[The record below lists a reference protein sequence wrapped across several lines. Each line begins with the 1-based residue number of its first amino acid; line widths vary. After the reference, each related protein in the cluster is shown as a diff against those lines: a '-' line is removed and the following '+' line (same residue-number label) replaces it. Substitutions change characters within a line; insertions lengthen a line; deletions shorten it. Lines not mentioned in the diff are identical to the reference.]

1 VPEPLKQ
8 RSGSGPVPEP
18 LKQRSALLI
27 DFGGVLTTSVTRSFR
42 AFCREMGLPSELAK
56 EAFVEAYHH
65 HEGDSPVHQ
74 VEVGAITVEEFAAGL
89 ADVLTRRGGVEVPAE
104 GLVARLFAGMEPDE
118 AMFAAVA
125 AARRAGVRT
134 GLLSNSWGVDAYP
147 HERFDELFDAVVI
160 SGDVGLRKPDPA
172 IFELGARRLGV
183 APTDCV
189 FVDDLDRNIHVA
201 EALGMAGILHRS
213 AAESIAQIAEHL
225 GLDRTLL
232 TAGTVAG

>member
-8 RSGSGPVPEP
+8 HEP
-18 LKQRSALLI
+18 PNQPKPRSALLI

-74 VEVGAITVEEFAAGL
+74 VEIGAITVEEFAAGL
-89 ADVLTRRGGVEVPAE
+89 ADVLTRRSGVQVPAE

-118 AMFAAVA
+118 DMFAAVA
-125 AARRAGVRT
+125 AARREGVRT
-134 GLLSNSWGVDAYP
+134 GLLSNSWGSDAYP
-147 HERFDELFDAVVI
+147 HERFGELFDAVVI

-172 IFELGARRLGV
+172 IFRLAAQQLGV
-183 APTDCV
+183 ATTDCV
-189 FVDDLDRNIHVA
+189 FVDDLDKNLHVA
-201 EALGMAGILHRS
+201 ESLGMIGILHRS
-213 AAESIAQIAEHL
+213 AEESIAQMAEHL
-225 GLDRTLL
+225 GLDRAQLL
-232 TAGTVAG
+232 ARSAPPRAG